1 LDGKAEYV
9 SGDGGIGAG
18 RWARS
23 ISRDRVATLAGQ
35 VLCPRV
41 GVDLA
46 IGGCALLMPPDVI
59 AALRALRTRQ
69 QDEATAL
76 GRSWSADRLVAVRE
90 DGQAVRPGWYS
101 ADFHQRQSHARS
113 GPPAAH
119 RRRMARPRPR
129 RHAVDLRRRQSRRTA
144 HSRRV
149 AVHLTRAHW
158 ITDAIVLGLGTL
170 RGHWT
175 ASRTKRRLPIS
186 RKPPLN
192 CMFTVGLTGF
202 EPATP

>member
-59 AALRALRTRQ
+59 AALRALRTNTV
-69 QDEATAL
+69 D
-76 GRSWSADRLVAVRE
+76 
-90 DGQAVRPGWYS
+90 
-101 ADFHQRQSHARS
+101 
-113 GPPAAH
+113 AH
-119 RRRMARPRPR
+119 RRSVQKLSAAWQKQP
-129 RHAVDLRRRQSRRTA
+129 
-144 HSRRV
+144 
-149 AVHLTRAHW
+149 TRW
-158 ITDAIVLGLGTL
+158 PV
-170 RGHWT
+170 R
-175 ASRTKRRLPIS
+175 
-186 RKPPLN
+186 
-192 CMFTVGLTGF
+192 C
-202 EPATP
+202 